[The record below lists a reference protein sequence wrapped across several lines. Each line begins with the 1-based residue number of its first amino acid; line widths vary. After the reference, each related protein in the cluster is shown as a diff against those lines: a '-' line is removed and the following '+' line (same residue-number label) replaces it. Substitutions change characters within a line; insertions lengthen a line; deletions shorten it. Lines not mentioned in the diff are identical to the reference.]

1 MKIRHG
7 MLVMA
12 MLGAAMVAGA
22 AEKTVI
28 DVGERPESITR
39 GWNGD
44 YFLTVMGGEG
54 NGDAVIKRLRDG
66 RVETFAKGM
75 DEPKGI
81 AFVGG
86 FLVASDL
93 KRMWKIDEKGQA
105 KVLVDEKDF
114 PHPVLF
120 LNDVAAAPDG
130 KSVFVTDMGA
140 KDLMFAP
147 DGTMWPVD
155 SEGAKKLRSP
165 GYVYRVTLDGKVSV
179 VVEWTPVMPCPN
191 GVGVSG
197 DDGLLVAEFFYGRV
211 LELRRNLLRTL
222 TDGLRGADG
231 IERAKDGSIYV
242 SSWTQGKVW
251 KLDADGR
258 NPRVILE
265 GLKSAA
271 DFFLDESGRRLLVPD
286 MKAGT
291 LTILPLE

>member
-1 MKIRHG
+1 MKIRVC
-7 MLVMA
+7 LAV
-12 MLGAAMVAGA
+12 LAAGWVATAPA
-22 AEKTVI
+22 AEKTVLE
-28 DVGERPESITR
+28 VGQRPESITR

-44 YFLTVMGGEG
+44 FYLTVMGGEG
-54 NGDAVIKRLRDG
+54 NGDAVVKRLKDG
-66 RVETFAKGM
+66 RVEVFARGM

-86 FLVASDL
+86 FLVTSDL
-93 KRMWKIDEKGQA
+93 KRMWKIDEQGRA
-105 KVLVDEKDF
+105 TVLVEEKDF

-140 KDLMFAP
+140 KDRMFAP

-179 VVEWTPVMPCPN
+179 VVDQTPVMPCPN

-197 DDGLLVAEFFYGRV
+197 EDGLLIAEFFHGRI
-211 LELRRNLLRTL
+211 LELRNNRLRML
-222 TDGLRGADG
+222 ADGLRGADG

-242 SSWTQGKVW
+242 SSWIQGKVW
-251 KLDADGR
+251 KLDPDGK

-265 GLKSAA
+265 GLQTAA
-271 DFFLDESGRRLLVPD
+271 DFFLDTDGRRLLVPD

-291 LTILPLE
+291 LTFLPLE

>member
-1 MKIRHG
+1 MKMRWWG
-7 MLVMA
+7 TVMA
-12 MLGAAMVAGA
+12 AGLAASAVA
-22 AEKTVI
+22 AEKTVMN
-28 DVGERPESITR
+28 VGERPESITR

-44 YFLTVMGGEG
+44 FYLTVMGGEG
-54 NGDAVIKRLRDG
+54 NGDAVIKRLKDG
-66 RVETFAKGM
+66 RAEVFAKGM

-81 AFVGG
+81 AFAGG
-86 FLVASDL
+86 FLVTSDL
-93 KRMWKIDEKGQA
+93 KRMWKIDEQGRA
-105 KVLVDEKDF
+105 TVLVDEKDF

-130 KSVFVTDMGA
+130 RSVFVTDMGA
-140 KDLMFAP
+140 KDRMFGP

-179 VVEWTPVMPCPN
+179 VVDTTPVMPCPN
-191 GVGVSG
+191 GVAVAP
-197 DDGLLVAEFFYGRV
+197 DGSLLIAEFFHGRI
-211 LELRRNLLRTL
+211 LELRNNRLRML

-231 IERAKDGSIYV
+231 IEQAKDGTIYV

-251 KLDADGR
+251 KLDRDGK

-265 GLKSAA
+265 GLQTAA
-271 DFFLDESGRRLLVPD
+271 DFHLDEDGRRLLVPD

-291 LTILPLE
+291 LTILPLN

>member
-1 MKIRHG
+1 MKTGWYLAILTAAG
-7 MLVMA
+7 AMA
-12 MLGAAMVAGA
+12 ATA
-22 AEKTVI
+22 AEKTVM

-44 YFLTVMGGEG
+44 FYLTVMGGEG
-54 NGDAVIKRLRDG
+54 NGDAVIKRLKDG
-66 RVETFAKGM
+66 RTEVFAKGM

-93 KRMWKIDEKGQA
+93 KRMWKIDEQGRA
-105 KVLVDEKDF
+105 TVLVGEKDF

-130 KSVFVTDMGA
+130 KSVFVTDMGD
-140 KDLMFAP
+140 KDRMFGP
-147 DGTMWPVD
+147 NGTMWPVD

-179 VVEWTPVMPCPN
+179 VVDTTPVMPCPN
-191 GVGVSG
+191 GVGVAA
-197 DDGLLVAEFFYGRV
+197 DGSLLIAEFFHGRI
-211 LELRRNLLRTL
+211 LELRDNRLRML
-222 TDGLRGADG
+222 ADGLRGADG
-231 IERAKDGSIYV
+231 IEQAKDGSIYV
-242 SSWTQGKVW
+242 SSWIQGKVW
-251 KLDADGR
+251 KLEPGGK

-265 GLKSAA
+265 GLQSAA
-271 DFFLDESGRRLLVPD
+271 DFFLDEPARRLMIPD

-291 LTILPLE
+291 LTFLPLE

>member
-1 MKIRHG
+1 MR
-7 MLVMA
+7 MQRWTAVT
-12 MLGAAMVAGA
+12 AAVCVTAIAGA
-22 AEKTVI
+22 AEKTVMN
-28 DVGERPESITR
+28 VGQRPESITR

-44 YFLTVMGGEG
+44 WFLTVMGGEG

-66 RVETFAKGM
+66 RTEVFAKGL

-105 KVLVDEKDF
+105 TVLVDEKDF

-140 KDLMFAP
+140 KDRMFAP

-155 SEGAKKLRSP
+155 SEGAKTLRSP

-179 VVEWTPVMPCPN
+179 VVDTTPVMPCPN
-191 GVGVSG
+191 GVGLAG
-197 DDGLLVAEFFYGRV
+197 HDGLLIAEFFHGRV
-211 LELRRNLLRTL
+211 LELRNDRLRML

-231 IERAKDGSIYV
+231 IEQAKDGSIYV

-251 KLDADGR
+251 KLEPGGK
-258 NPRVILE
+258 NPKVILE
-265 GLKSAA
+265 GLQTAA
-271 DFFLDESGRRLLVPD
+271 DFFLDADGRRLLVPD

-291 LTILPLE
+291 LTFLPLD

>member
-1 MKIRHG
+1 MKMQRW
-7 MLVMA
+7 VA
-12 MLGAAMVAGA
+12 VAAAICATAVAGA

-54 NGDAVIKRLRDG
+54 NGDAVVKRLRNG
-66 RVETFAKGM
+66 RLETFAKGM

-93 KRMWKIDEKGQA
+93 KRMWKIDEKGLA
-105 KVLVDEKDF
+105 TVLVEEKDF

-120 LNDVAAAPDG
+120 LNDVAASPDG

-140 KDLMFAP
+140 KDLMFGP

-179 VVEWTPVMPCPN
+179 VVEPTPVMPCPN
-191 GVGVSG
+191 GVGASG
-197 DDGLLVAEFFYGRV
+197 DAGLLIAEFFHGRI
-211 LELRRNLLRTL
+211 LELRRNSLRTL

-251 KLDADGR
+251 KLDADGK
-258 NPRVILE
+258 NPKVILE
-265 GLKSAA
+265 GLQSAA
-271 DFFLDESGRRLLVPD
+271 DFFLDEAGRRLLGPD

-291 LTILPLE
+291 LTFLPLE

>member
-1 MKIRHG
+1 MKTGWYLAI
-7 MLVMA
+7 LT
-12 MLGAAMVAGA
+12 AACATAAAA
-22 AEKTVI
+22 AEKTVMN
-28 DVGERPESITR
+28 VGERPESITR

-54 NGDAVIKRLRDG
+54 NGDAVIKRLKDG
-66 RVETFAKGM
+66 RLEVFAKGM

-81 AFVGG
+81 AFAGG
-86 FLVASDL
+86 FLVTSDL
-93 KRMWKIDEKGQA
+93 KRMWKVDEQGRA
-105 KVLVDEKDF
+105 TVLVEEKDF

-120 LNDVAAAPDG
+120 LNDVTAAPDG
-130 KSVFVTDMGA
+130 RSVFVTDMGA

-179 VVEWTPVMPCPN
+179 VVDTTPVMPCPN
-191 GVGVSG
+191 GVGLSG
-197 DDGLLVAEFFYGRV
+197 EDGLLIAEFFHGRI

-222 TDGLRGADG
+222 TDSLRGADG
-231 IERAKDGSIYV
+231 IEQAKDGSIYV

-251 KLDADGR
+251 KLEPGGKR
-258 NPRVILE
+258 PKVILE
-265 GLKSAA
+265 GLQTAA
-271 DFFLDESGRRLLVPD
+271 DFFLDETGRRLLVPD

-291 LTILPLE
+291 LTLLPLE